1 MSVGHK
7 RWLIIEKTKFGEV
20 TGWSCASVADVDAD
34 DDDVDNVDDAEVK
47 VELEGVL
54 N

>member
-1 MSVGHK
+1 M
-7 RWLIIEKTKFGEV
+7 EV
-20 TGWSCASVADVDAD
+20 TGWSGASVADDTDVDDDDDDVDAD

-47 VELEGVL
+47 VEGVL